1 MNFFSLDLFFLLIL
15 FIYRLIEDIVSM
27 LSEQKVAKESE
38 LHGRQSGSL
47 AWKLSR
53 GETDQ
58 EVCLLN

>member
-1 MNFFSLDLFFLLIL
+1 
-15 FIYRLIEDIVSM
+15 M
-27 LSEQKVAKESE
+27 LTEQKTTKESE

-58 EVCLLN
+58 QVIYLVY